1 MEIGNSPVI
10 TELSWAIVH
19 LFVAITNIRELDVVY
34 SARLSRSTYLIR
46 IPTFFGIIFSS
57 GSGDGSGRPHQPPS
71 PLLYHEIFF

>member
-10 TELSWAIVH
+10 AELFYVITELSWAI
-19 LFVAITNIRELDVVY
+19 ANIRELDVVY

-57 GSGDGSGRPHQPPS
+57 GSGDGSGRPQQPPS